1 MRQLLPE
8 PGDVDATVAY
18 LAAPRP
24 APADRPWVA
33 VSMVSSLDGAT
44 AVGGRSGA
52 LGGEADRAVFRAV
65 RAIADVVLVAAG
77 TLRAECYGPVRL
89 SEGAADARVAAGRSP
104 APPRLAVVT
113 ASLDVDLTRPADGDV
128 RPLVLT
134 TDDADPD
141 RRAAVEDLAEV
152 RAHGAGRVDVVAAL
166 AGLRADGHEVVVC
179 EGGPSLNAALVEH
192 DLVDEWCLTLA
203 PAVVGGVSRRA
214 VHGAAEVLPAGHRH
228 DLASLL
234 EEDGVLFGR
243 WLRRR

>member
-8 PGDVDATVAY
+8 PGDVDPVAAY

-24 APADRPWVA
+24 VSDHRPWVA

-77 TLRAECYGPVRL
+77 TVRTEGYGPVRL
-89 SEGAADARVAAGRSP
+89 ADGVVATRVAAGRP
-104 APPRLAVVT
+104 ATPPRLAVVS
-113 ASLDVDLTRPADGDV
+113 ASLDVDLRRAADGPV

-134 TDDADPD
+134 TLDADPA
-141 RRAAVEDLAEV
+141 RRAALEEVAEV
-152 RAHGAGRVDVVAAL
+152 RAHGEGRVDMATAL
-166 AGLRADGHEVVVC
+166 RGLRADGAEVVVC
-179 EGGPSLNAALVEH
+179 EGGPSLNAALVAE
-192 DLVDEWCLTLA
+192 DLVDEWCVTLA
-203 PAVVGGVSRRA
+203 PAVVGGDSARV
-214 VHGAAEVLPAGHRH
+214 VLGAGELAPLQDLV
-228 DLASLL
+228 LASLL
-234 EEDGVLFGR
+234 EEDGVLLGR